1 MKGEL
6 SPSRVLNAA
15 GYERAVHE
23 RAVHE
28 QAVHEQAVYERA
40 ILEQAVHKQ
49 TTHERVVHEFAPVYD
64 GASRILILGTFPSV
78 RSREQHFYYGH
89 PQNRFWKVLAALLK
103 TETPG
108 TIPEKTR
115 FLLENRIAVWD
126 VIASC
131 EIVGSSDSSIRK
143 VQANDIAGLLQNSR
157 ISAVYANGSAAAR
170 LYRKYC
176 LPSAGTE
183 AVCLP
188 STSPANAAWSLP
200 RLTEAWRVIL
210 PELSEQDAPERPRSD
225 SSEFLTV
232 HP

>member
-6 SPSRVLNAA
+6 SPSRISNAA
-15 GYERAVHE
+15 GYERAVHERTVHE

-28 QAVHEQAVYERA
+28 QAVHEQAAYERA
-40 ILEQAVHKQ
+40 VHEQAVHEQ
-49 TTHERVVHEFAPVYD
+49 TAYERVVHEFAPVYD

-210 PELSEQDAPERPRSD
+210 PELSEQDAPGRFD
-225 SSEFLTV
+225 
-232 HP
+232 

>member
-6 SPSRVLNAA
+6 SPSRISNAA
-15 GYERAVHE
+15 GYERAVHERAVHERAVHE

-28 QAVHEQAVYERA
+28 QAVHEQAAYERA
-40 ILEQAVHKQ
+40 VHEQTA
-49 TTHERVVHEFAPVYD
+49 HERVVHEFAPVYD

-115 FLLENRIAVWD
+115 FLLENGIAVWD

-188 STSPANAAWSLP
+188 STSPANAAWSLQ
-200 RLTEAWRVIL
+200 RLTEAWKVIL
-210 PELSEQDAPERPRSD
+210 PELSEQDDPGRPD
-225 SSEFLTV
+225 
-232 HP
+232 

>member
-6 SPSRVLNAA
+6 SPAVH
-15 GYERAVHE
+15 ERAVHE

-28 QAVHEQAVYERA
+28 QAGYERAVYERA

-49 TTHERVVHEFAPVYD
+49 TAHERVVHEFAPVYD

-108 TIPEKTR
+108 TFSSGKQDRRLGCDR
-115 FLLENRIAVWD
+115 FLRD
-126 VIASC
+126 
-131 EIVGSSDSSIRK
+131 R
-143 VQANDIAGLLQNSR
+143 GLQRQL
-157 ISAVYANGSAAAR
+157 
-170 LYRKYC
+170 
-176 LPSAGTE
+176 
-183 AVCLP
+183 
-188 STSPANAAWSLP
+188 
-200 RLTEAWRVIL
+200 
-210 PELSEQDAPERPRSD
+210 
-225 SSEFLTV
+225 

>member
-1 MKGEL
+1 MKREQD
-6 SPSRVLNAA
+6 PSRASKAA
-15 GYERAVHE
+15 V
-23 RAVHE
+23 
-28 QAVHEQAVYERA
+28 
-40 ILEQAVHKQ
+40 
-49 TTHERVVHEFAPVYD
+49 HERVVHEFAPVYD

-78 RSREQHFYYGH
+78 KSREQHFYYGH
-89 PQNRFWKVLAALLK
+89 PQNRFW
-103 TETPG
+103 PG

-131 EIVGSSDSSIRK
+131 EIVGSSDSSIRSVK
-143 VQANDIAGLLQNSR
+143 ANDIAGLLQKSR

-188 STSPANAAWSLP
+188 STSPANAAWSLQ
-200 RLTEAWRVIL
+200 RLTEAWKVIL
-210 PELSEQDAPERPRSD
+210 PELSEQDGPGRPD
-225 SSEFLTV
+225 
-232 HP
+232 